1 MDTRDV
7 VCGALEIHRIKG
19 RKTMRTLIRG
29 ALLAATVMTPG
40 ALLAQDAGSNPDAE
54 VAEEQSDNLIIVT
67 ARKTEES
74 IQDVPIAVTAFTSED
89 LFEQGLQNIEDI
101 SRRTPGFIFDTP
113 FGRQFDRPIIRGQA
127 NILGDSGVSVFIDNV
142 NVTQSIRSLNFGD
155 IDTIEVIKGPQS
167 ALFGRNT
174 YSGAINIT
182 TRQPTNDF
190 GGQLSVEIG
199 EDDLY
204 EVLGNIRGPIL
215 EDKIFFSLAARFYD
229 FESEFDVP
237 SNANPSLG
245 NESSYSVGGTLEF
258 RPTPGWTSKIR
269 VAYNEDDDGHFPI
282 GLLVFQDLNVN
293 VPGGAD
299 LGGVQPFFQGVVPT
313 TAPNPGGT
321 PQIPDVIG
329 AGGGLEREEFFASLN
344 NEFEL
349 GEYTLVSTVGYTRE
363 RFRDLLDSD
372 GQAGTQFG
380 IARIFGPFPAG
391 PVAVGVG
398 LIPFDFTT
406 NDNDLQRTYVAE
418 MRLDSPQDRR
428 FRWRVGGYYFRNEEE
443 DDVLLDAFTPERD
456 AALLAN
462 EAAAIQEIATAFGG
476 LFGFNAAGPLD
487 LAPDDP
493 EELIVEN
500 FSVFGSVAFD
510 VSDSLTAT
518 AELRYADETQRL
530 RVFDRAGGGL
540 STLADGTPFD
550 VRESFDAI
558 TPRFIVDFEATP
570 DNLLY
575 ASASRGTKPGG
586 FNGAQGFEF
595 GFGTF
600 DEESV
605 WQFEL
610 GSKNVFMDGQWV
622 FNAAGFFSSLQDY
635 QLTQN
640 LSALGANST
649 TGSVTANLGDV
660 DIFGLEIDTV
670 FSPDSLPGFSVGG
683 TYAWTDTSFTSGAEA
698 TQGLVF
704 GDDSLIG
711 QELPR
716 QARHQASFFADYEAD
731 LSDAFS
737 AIFSVN
743 GNYLS
748 SRFAQ
753 VQNLAETGSAFELDA
768 RITFNFGEN
777 VSLAVYGKNL
787 TNEDTALGVLRF
799 IDPTNGNGSFAVNG
813 TVIQNAFELAGAGQS
828 RGFQF
833 NNRASRRF
841 GAILRVQF

>member
-1 MDTRDV
+1 
-7 VCGALEIHRIKG
+7 
-19 RKTMRTLIRG
+19 MRTLIRG

-40 ALLAQDAGSNPDAE
+40 ALLAQDGGANPDAE
-54 VAEEQSDNLIIVT
+54 AAEEQNSNLIIVT

-89 LFEQGLQNIEDI
+89 LFEQGIQNIEEI

-155 IDTIEVIKGPQS
+155 IDTIEIIKGPQS

-190 GGQLSVEIG
+190 GGTLSVEVG

-204 EVLGNIRGPIL
+204 EILGNVRGPIID
-215 EDKIFFSLAARFYD
+215 DKVFFSISARYYD
-229 FESEFDVP
+229 FESEFDIP
-237 SNANPSLG
+237 SNANPSVG
-245 NESSYSVGGTLEF
+245 NESSYTVSGTLEV
-258 RPTPGWTSKIR
+258 RPTPTWTSKIR
-269 VAYNEDDDGHFPI
+269 LSYNEDDDGHFPI
-282 GLLVFQDLNVN
+282 GLLGFPDLNVN
-293 VPGGAD
+293 VPGGID

-313 TAPNPGGT
+313 VAPNPSGA
-321 PQIPDVIG
+321 PQIPNVIG
-329 AGGGLEREEFFASLN
+329 EGGGLEREEFFASLN

-349 GEYTLVSTVGYTRE
+349 GEYTLVSTLGYTRE

-372 GQAGTQFG
+372 GQATTQFG

-406 NDNDLQRTYVAE
+406 NDDDLQQTYVAE
-418 MRLDSPQDRR
+418 IRLDSPQDRP
-428 FRWRVGGYYFRNEEE
+428 FRWRVGGYYFRNEQN
-443 DDVLLDAFTPERD
+443 DDVLLDAFTPERE

-462 EAAAIQEIATAFGG
+462 EAAALQEIAAAFGG
-476 LFGFNAAGPLD
+476 LFGFNAAGPFD
-487 LAPDDP
+487 LSPDDP
-493 EELIVEN
+493 EELIIEN
-500 FSVFGSVAFD
+500 YSAFGSVAFD
-510 VSDSLTAT
+510 LTDRLTAT
-518 AELRYADETQRL
+518 AELRYADENLRL

-540 STLADGTPFD
+540 ATLSDGSPFD
-550 VRESFDAI
+550 VRESFGAL
-558 TPRFIVDFEATP
+558 TPRFILDFEATP

-575 ASASRGTKPGG
+575 ASAARGTKPGG
-586 FNGAQGFEF
+586 FNGAQGFQF

-610 GSKNVFMDGQWV
+610 GSKNVFMDGQLV
-622 FNAAGFFSSLQDY
+622 FNAAGFFSALEDY

-640 LSALGANST
+640 LAALGANST

-660 DIFGLEIDTV
+660 DIFGLELDGV
-670 FSPDSLPGFSVGG
+670 FSPAALPGLSIGG
-683 TYAWTDTSFTSGAEA
+683 TYAWTDTNFTSGAEA

-704 GDDSLIG
+704 GDDSLVG

-716 QARHQASFFADYEAD
+716 QARHQASFFADYEAEF
-731 LSDAFS
+731 SDNFS
-737 AIFSVN
+737 TIFSVN

-753 VQNLAETGSAFELDA
+753 VQNLAETGSSFELDA
-768 RITFNFGEN
+768 RITFNFGEY

-787 TNEDTALGVLRF
+787 TNEDAPLGVLRF
-799 IDPTNGNGSFAVNG
+799 IDPTNGNGSLSVNG
-813 TVIQNAFELAGAGQS
+813 TVIQNAFQLAGAGQS
-828 RGFQF
+828 RGFQY
-833 NNRASRRF
+833 NNRLSRRF
-841 GAILRVQF
+841 GAILRVQY